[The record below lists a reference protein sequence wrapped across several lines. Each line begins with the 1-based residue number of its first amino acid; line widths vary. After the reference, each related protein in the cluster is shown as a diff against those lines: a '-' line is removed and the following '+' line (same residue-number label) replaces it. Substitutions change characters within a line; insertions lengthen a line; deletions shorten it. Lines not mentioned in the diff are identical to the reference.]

1 MVWADQ
7 WSQSLVGPM
16 SLATSQRHGD
26 YRRRIISNTSLSNDG
41 TPNPAS
47 LLAKWVSG
55 MTVDLTSL
63 NDWADI
69 ATLILGR
76 DRWGDRETTL
86 LLLQIDP
93 TLDAATLEK
102 IDAVIA
108 ALEPIADTYNPEP
121 TASSCTSAS
130 IVDPKINTL
139 VANIHD
145 WFKATTCVWR
155 KTRSGKLAF
164 QAELPREIA
173 KVDNTGHWGPL
184 EASLTAYNRFHGT
197 KFAFDGIGFLLTAD
211 GHNLVVIDIDSCL
224 DPSTRVIIRPEIQRY
239 LDSLLPTYCE
249 VSQSGKGLHLFVRVN
264 PEVYAVL
271 VKSGKRYA
279 GIEIYA
285 TRRFIALTGDLY
297 PSGRPDGSRES
308 SEIVDRT
315 TEVAGILNEIA
326 ASRTKT
332 KRSKPASNK
341 PKPSDRSVGDP
352 LPADPHQIDLE
363 DLDITPDTYIK
374 QLTRKD
380 LLAKA
385 RTAKQMGTQ
394 FINHYDLGELRS
406 GDPSATDYWIINN
419 LTYWFRG
426 DPVEIQRAF
435 INSPYYR
442 INNREEKWYSPR
454 GDSTYGANM
463 INLALTECKTFYDPN
478 YRPSRV
484 NKHLESF
491 TRFLAECCTTNP
503 SDRCSLEEL
512 HATYQNHCGVSI
524 SLQSFGILLSQHQ
537 FRQVRSYRTRT
548 YLGLGLKS
556 SSS

>member
-1 MVWADQ
+1 M
-7 WSQSLVGPM
+7 
-16 SLATSQRHGD
+16 
-26 YRRRIISNTSLSNDG
+26 
-41 TPNPAS
+41 
-47 LLAKWVSG
+47 
-55 MTVDLTSL
+55 
-63 NDWADI
+63 
-69 ATLILGR
+69 
-76 DRWGDRETTL
+76 
-86 LLLQIDP
+86 
-93 TLDAATLEK
+93 
-102 IDAVIA
+102 
-108 ALEPIADTYNPEP
+108 
-121 TASSCTSAS
+121 
-130 IVDPKINTL
+130 
-139 VANIHD
+139 
-145 WFKATTCVWR
+145 
-155 KTRSGKLAF
+155 
-164 QAELPREIA
+164 
-173 KVDNTGHWGPL
+173 GHWSPL

-197 KFAFDGIGFLLTAD
+197 KYAFDGIGFLLTAD
-211 GHNLVVIDIDSCL
+211 GHNLVVVDIDSCL

-249 VSQSGKGLHLFVRVN
+249 VSQSGKGLHLFVRVS

-326 ASRTKT
+326 ASRTQT

-352 LPADPHQIDLE
+352 LPADPPLIDLE
-363 DLDITPDTYIK
+363 DLDNTPDTYIK

-385 RTAKQMGTQ
+385 RTAKRMGAQ

-454 GDSTYGANM
+454 GDSTYGANL
-463 INLALTECKTFYDPN
+463 INLALTECKAFYDPN

-491 TRFLAECCTTNP
+491 TRFLAECCTTNS